1 MDTVSFVFQDN
12 FLFFDTVKNNIRVGC
27 PDATDDAVI
36 AAARAA
42 QCHEFIERLPNGYDT
57 LIGSGGVYLSGGEE
71 QRVCIARAVLK
82 NAPILVLDEAT
93 AFADP
98 ENEFE
103 IQRALTE
110 LIKGKTVLVIAHR
123 LSSIRKADQILV
135 LNEGRVEERGRHDEL
150 LAADG
155 LYARM
160 WRTYTGAESWR
171 LGAGKGGEV
180 YGNA

>member
-1 MDTVSFVFQDN
+1 M
-12 FLFFDTVKNNIRVGC
+12 NNIRVGR
-27 PDATDDAVI
+27 PDATDDEVI

-42 QCHEFIERLPNGYDT
+42 QCHEFIERLPNGYGT
-57 LIGSGGVYLSGGEE
+57 PIGSGGVYLSGGEE

-123 LSSIRKADQILV
+123 LSSIRRADQILV
-135 LNEGRVEERGRHDEL
+135 LQEGRLEERGRHDEL
-150 LAADG
+150 LAANG

-160 WRTYTGAESWR
+160 WRAYVGAESWR
-171 LGAGKGGEV
+171 LGGSRKGEV
-180 YGNA
+180 E